1 MSVEIDPLTGAPI
14 VKDSTTKPFVSDASK
29 DAAKDS
35 TFGSTTG
42 TKAVETKEEVKHE
55 ASIESLEKKV
65 ADKQAAL
72 TEANDAA
79 VKAHGEL
86 MDAQREL
93 SKAKA
98 N

>member
-1 MSVEIDPLTGAPI
+1 MVDIDPVTGAPI
-14 VKDSTTKPFVSDASK
+14 VKDSTTNPFVSDASK

-35 TFGSTTG
+35 TFDSTTG

-65 ADKQAAL
+65 ADCQTKL
-72 TEANDAA
+72 TEANDVA

-86 MDAQREL
+86 MNAQREL
-93 SKAKA
+93 SRAKA